1 MTPAGWPL
9 VLAKQ
14 MRALDTHTIDIVGT
28 PGAVLMEAAGGAIA
42 RAALDLLEKA
52 PGAVVVF
59 CGPGNNGGDGWVA
72 ARVLVA
78 AGQRVAV
85 IGVGSAEKRT
95 GDARFH
101 YERAREAGVAEVAT
115 LSELG
120 TSAGVSVVVD
130 ALFGTGLARAIDEGA
145 AATAIKAIAELRTAG
160 ARVVAAD
167 LPSGLC
173 ADTGQVLGCCV
184 EADETVTIGLPKP
197 GLLLE
202 PGRSRSGRVRVA
214 RAGIVAVAPDIA
226 IDVHAM
232 TRAAARGLLPA
243 RPRTGHKG
251 TFGHALIVAGS
262 EGKTGAAA
270 LAARAALRGGAGLVT
285 LACPAGLNDIL
296 EPLCLEAMTIPV
308 ADTAA
313 RGFAASAE
321 DELLALAHERSVV
334 ALGPGL
340 GQEPETVSLVR
351 ALVGRC
357 ERPLVLD
364 ADGLNALGDAPE
376 LLRGRSAPSVLTPH
390 PGEAARL
397 LSVSPSEINADRL
410 QYARELAERSGA
422 TVVLKGAPTVTARPD
437 GAVVV
442 NTSGG
447 PALAVGGTGDVLTG
461 LVAALLAQGVTAESS
476 ASLGAFVHGCAGDRI
491 AARNGPTGLLAS
503 DLVDELPAA
512 LREVSEAARD
522 VDLDSDSLLGFPEP

>member
-1 MTPAGWPL
+1 
-9 VLAKQ
+9 
-14 MRALDTHTIDIVGT
+14 MRALDAYTIDVGGT
-28 PGAVLMEAAGGAIA
+28 PGSVLMETAGRAVA
-42 RAALDLLEKA
+42 QAALEILEQS

-72 ARVLVA
+72 ARVLVD
-78 AGQRVAV
+78 AGQHVSVVA
-85 IGVGSAEKRT
+85 VGSAEKRT
-95 GDARFH
+95 GDARLH
-101 YERAREAGVAEVAT
+101 YERAREAGVSEVAA
-115 LSELG
+115 LSDVGPL
-120 TSAGVSVVVD
+120 AGVSVAVD
-130 ALFGTGLARAIDEGA
+130 ALFGTGLTRAIEAGA
-145 AATAIKAIAELRTAG
+145 GATAIQAIAELRSGG

-173 ADTGQVLGCCV
+173 ADTGQVLGCSV
-184 EADETVTIGLPKP
+184 KADETVTIGLPKP

-202 PGRSRSGRVRVA
+202 PGRGCSGRVRVA
-214 RAGIVAVAPDIA
+214 RAGIAERAPGIG
-226 IDVHAM
+226 IRVHAM
-232 TRAAARGLLPA
+232 TRAAARGLLPV

-270 LAARAALRGGAGLVT
+270 LAARAALRGGAGLVS

-313 RGFAASAE
+313 RSFAASAE
-321 DELLALAHERSVV
+321 EKLLALAHERSVI

-340 GQEPETVSLVR
+340 GPEPETASLVR
-351 ALVGRC
+351 ALARRC
-357 ERPLVLD
+357 ERPLILD
-364 ADGLNALGDAPE
+364 ADGLNALGDQPE
-376 LLRGRSAPSVLTPH
+376 LLRARSAPSVLTPH

-410 QYARELAERSGA
+410 RCARELAARSGA
-422 TVVLKGAPTVTARPD
+422 TVVLKGAPTVTAQPD
-437 GAVVV
+437 GAAVV

-461 LVAALLAQGVTAESS
+461 LVAALLAQGVTAEDS
-476 ASLGAFVHGCAGDRI
+476 AALGAFVHGCAGDRI
-491 AARNGPTGLLAS
+491 AARNGPAGLLAS

-522 VDLDSDSLLGFPEP
+522 VDFNSDALLGFPEP